1 DGFVM
6 GMPVNGLGQVVFSI
20 DRGATFQTEPIFDQL
35 TPGTYVLIARDG
47 AGCLDSVTV
56 EILQCDLT
64 ALMTSTPAIGGDVG
78 SITVQ
83 VSGGIGPVT
92 ISLQGGAATTDT
104 VFSML
109 EPGDYLITV
118 SDSLGCS
125 VSETVTVSGSVS
137 TTSSTSGWWVS
148 ISPNPGRGLFDVSA
162 RLQDDRA
169 FIPVTIWSAG
179 GEPVG
184 TGSLARYNDVHR
196 GQLLMGHLTPGI
208 YFMAFQS
215 GRDWVIRRIILID

>member
-1 DGFVM
+1 FGLQSSSQFCLTDTCLLQLAAGIGHESGPAAGDGFVM

-109 EPGDYLITV
+109 EPGDYLI
-118 SDSLGCS
+118 
-125 VSETVTVSGSVS
+125 
-137 TTSSTSGWWVS
+137 
-148 ISPNPGRGLFDVSA
+148 
-162 RLQDDRA
+162 
-169 FIPVTIWSAG
+169 
-179 GEPVG
+179 
-184 TGSLARYNDVHR
+184 
-196 GQLLMGHLTPGI
+196 
-208 YFMAFQS
+208 
-215 GRDWVIRRIILID
+215 